1 MKNRF
6 FCDDEEKKKKRFKR
20 RTESQTHANTC
31 EYTRE
36 KPQRA
41 EVSSLVV
48 VLKESH
54 RGGGGGNRKECER
67 VLECEERDFF
77 SSAFSTNKSLSH
89 TEQRRQ

>member
-1 MKNRF
+1 MMKKEKKTVQKKKNR
-6 FCDDEEKKKKRFKR
+6 K
-20 RTESQTHANTC
+20 SQTHANTC

-54 RGGGGGNRKECER
+54 RGGGGNREECER
-67 VLECEERDFF
+67 VLECKERDFF
-77 SSAFSTNKSLSH
+77 SSAFSTMSLSH
-89 TEQRRQ
+89 TEQRRP